1 MRYFGQ
7 IALALAAM
15 SLAACYEMPASDTP
29 ENVPDSQVAP
39 APTLMPP
46 TQPPVSRDKLTVQ
59 AEIDWD
65 AARTDFAAGGPS
77 ETGIVSVASNSGTP
91 AVPILLPDMQVGVA
105 SGNDGDMQFRPTADG
120 YFAVIPGDV
129 YDMIINGTDRLVPA
143 GDNAVVDTELRY
155 EETMTGAQ
163 VAFARYGA
171 SYLVQFACKGDA
183 AVMGGCIGE
192 DDALAAVQ
200 TLLIAGTR

>member
-1 MRYFGQ
+1 MRYSGLS
-7 IALALAAM
+7 ALALAA
-15 SLAACYEMPASDTP
+15 LCLTACYEMPASDTP
-29 ENVPDSQVAP
+29 ANIPDSQAAP

-59 AEIDWD
+59 AEIDWE
-65 AARTDFAAGGPS
+65 AARTDFAARGPS
-77 ETGIVSVASNSGTP
+77 ETGVVSIANNSGTP

-105 SGNDGDMQFRPTADG
+105 SGDGGDMQFRPTADG
-120 YFAVIPGDV
+120 YFAVIPGDN
-129 YDMIINGTDRLVPA
+129 YDMIINGTDRLVPS
-143 GDNAVVDTELRY
+143 GDNTVVDTELRF

-200 TLLIAGTR
+200 ALLIAETR